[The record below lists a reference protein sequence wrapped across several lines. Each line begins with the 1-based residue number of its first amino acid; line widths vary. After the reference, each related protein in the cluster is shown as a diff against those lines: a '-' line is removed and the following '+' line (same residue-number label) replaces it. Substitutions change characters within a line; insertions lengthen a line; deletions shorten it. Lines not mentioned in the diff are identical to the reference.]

1 MRAILRAI
9 IESHVAT
16 FRITSVTLP
25 TLLIVDDDPLIRDS
39 LRLILADEF
48 EIHLAEDRMHAIRLL
63 RDMASPPQ
71 LALVDLGLPPTPH
84 RPEEGFRLITEL
96 LAHSPNIKVITLSG
110 QSEESNARHARTL
123 GAIEFVAKPCGPETL
138 RTLLHDALRIQQSE
152 QSELTGSQSLF
163 GIIGNSQPIQAM
175 RSQIELYAK
184 TPYPVLIEGES
195 GSGKELVATAL
206 QRLSGKP
213 DASYVVLNCAAISPN
228 LLESTL
234 FGHAKGSF
242 TGATS
247 AQAGFFER
255 AENGTLF
262 LDEIGEMPQELQ
274 AKLLRVLENG
284 EYQRVGEAST
294 RKSNARI
301 IAATNRDLKLAV
313 RSGTFRTDL
322 YHRLSIFTIQVP
334 PLRTLGE
341 DKLLLLEHF
350 KRFYASQAQRAS
362 FELDPDAQKAWGQY
376 SFPGNTRELRNIVI
390 RLTTK
395 YPGGEVDMRQLEAE
409 FDPQPETGGGAP
421 ADQSSEA
428 RQLLLQGGFDLDD
441 QLMGYTARYID
452 AAMELAHGNVSEA
465 AKLLGVARTTLYSRM
480 EAVQKHKAQ
489 KSQ

>member
-1 MRAILRAI
+1 M
-9 IESHVAT
+9 
-16 FRITSVTLP
+16 TLP
-25 TLLIVDDDPLIRDS
+25 ALLIVDDDPLIRDS
-39 LRLILADEF
+39 LRLVLSDEF
-48 EIHLAEDRMHAIRLL
+48 EIHLAEDRPQAIRLL
-63 RDMASPPQ
+63 RDMEKLPE

-110 QSEESNARHARTL
+110 QNEESNARHARTL
-123 GAIEFVAKPCGPETL
+123 GAIEFISKPCGPEVL
-138 RTLLHDALRIQQSE
+138 RELLHDALRFQQSD
-152 QSELTGSQSLF
+152 QAELDKSSSQL
-163 GIIGNSQPIQAM
+163 GIIGDSPPIQAM

-195 GSGKELVATAL
+195 GSGKELVADAL

-213 DASYVVLNCAAISPN
+213 NTSYIVLNCAAISPN

-234 FGHAKGSF
+234 FGHARGAF
-242 TGATS
+242 TGATN
-247 AQAGFFER
+247 AQIGFFEK

-301 IAATNRDLKLAV
+301 IAATNRDLRQAV
-313 RSGTFRTDL
+313 RNGSFRTDL

-334 PLRTLGE
+334 PLRSLGD
-341 DKLLLLEHF
+341 DKILLLEHF
-350 KRFYASQAQRAS
+350 KNFYALQAQRKP
-362 FELDPDAQKAWGQY
+362 FRLDPAAQDAWNRYA
-376 SFPGNTRELRNIVI
+376 FPGNTRELRNIVI

-395 YPGGEVDMRQLEAE
+395 YPDAEVNTQRLEAE
-409 FDPQPETGGGAP
+409 FDPQPEMNGEAQT
-421 ADQSSEA
+421 DQSAEI
-428 RQLLLQGGFDLDD
+428 RQVLQQGGFDLDEL
-441 QLMGYTARYID
+441 LMGYTARYID

-465 AKLLGVARTTLYSRM
+465 AKLLGIARTTLYSRM

-489 KSQ
+489 KA

>member
-1 MRAILRAI
+1 M
-9 IESHVAT
+9 
-16 FRITSVTLP
+16 TLP
-25 TLLIVDDDPLIRDS
+25 SLLIVDDDPLIRDS
-39 LRLILADEF
+39 LRLILGDDF
-48 EIHLAEDRMHAIRLL
+48 DIHLAEDRPHAIRLL
-63 RDMASPPQ
+63 RDMDRPPQ

-84 RPEEGFRLITEL
+84 RPEEGFKLITEL

-110 QSEESNARHARTL
+110 QNEESNARHARTL

-138 RTLLHDALRIQQSE
+138 RTLLLDALRIQQSE
-152 QSELTGSQSLF
+152 QTGFGDSQSLF

-184 TPYPVLIEGES
+184 TPYPVMIEGES

-213 DASYVVLNCAAISPN
+213 EAAYVVLNCAAISPN

-234 FGHAKGSF
+234 FGHAKGAF
-242 TGATS
+242 TGATN
-247 AQAGFFER
+247 AQSGFFER

-284 EYQRVGEAST
+284 EYQRVGEATT

-350 KRFYASQAQRAS
+350 KAFYAGQAQRPP
-362 FELDPDAQKAWGQY
+362 FDLDPAALEAWKSY
-376 SFPGNTRELRNIVI
+376 PFPGNTRELRNIVI

-395 YPGGEVDMRQLEAE
+395 YPGLKVNAKQLEAE
-409 FDPQPETGGGAP
+409 FDPQPETGDTAP
-421 ADQSSEA
+421 TDLSGEA
-428 RQLLLQGGFDLDD
+428 KHVLQQGNFDLDE
-441 QLMGYTARYID
+441 LLIGYTARYID

-465 AKLLGVARTTLYSRM
+465 AKLLGIARTTLYSRM
-480 EAVQKHKAQ
+480 EAVQKHRAQ
-489 KSQ
+489 KVQ

>member
-1 MRAILRAI
+1 M
-9 IESHVAT
+9 
-16 FRITSVTLP
+16 TLP
-25 TLLIVDDDPLIRDS
+25 ALLIVDDDPLIRDS

-48 EIHLAEDRMHAIRLL
+48 DIHLAEDRPQAIRLL
-63 RDMASPPQ
+63 RDMANPPQ

-96 LAHSPNIKVITLSG
+96 LAHAPDIRIITLSG
-110 QSEESNARHARTL
+110 QNEESNARHARTL

-138 RTLLHDALRIQQSE
+138 RSLLLDALRFQQSE
-152 QSELTGSQSLF
+152 RAVPGDSQPQF

-175 RSQIELYAK
+175 RNQIELYAR

-206 QRLSGKP
+206 QRLSGRP
-213 DASYVVLNCAAISPN
+213 DSAYVVLNCAAISPN

-234 FGHAKGSF
+234 FGHAKGAF
-242 TGATS
+242 TGATN
-247 AQAGFFER
+247 AQTGFFEK

-284 EYQRVGEAST
+284 EYQRVGESTT
-294 RKSNARI
+294 RKSDARI

-313 RSGTFRTDL
+313 RSGSFRTDL

-334 PLRTLGE
+334 PLRSLGE
-341 DKLLLLEHF
+341 DKLLLLDHF
-350 KRFYASQAQRAS
+350 RNFYAAQAQRPS
-362 FELDPDAQKAWGQY
+362 FRLDPSALEGWKQY

-395 YPGGEVDMRQLEAE
+395 YPGIEVNARQIEAE
-409 FDPQPETGGGAP
+409 FDPQLELTGNSP
-421 ADQSSEA
+421 AEMSEDI
-428 RQLLLQGGFDLDD
+428 RQVLQQGGFDLDD
-441 QLMGYTARYID
+441 LLLGYTARYID
-452 AAMELAHGNVSEA
+452 AAMEIAHGNVSEA
-465 AKLLGVARTTLYSRM
+465 AKLLGIARTTLYSRM
-480 EAVQKHKAQ
+480 EAVQKHKALKVQ
-489 KSQ
+489 

>member
-1 MRAILRAI
+1 M
-9 IESHVAT
+9 AT
-16 FRITSVTLP
+16 FRIDSVTLP
-25 TLLIVDDDPLIRDS
+25 ALLIVDDDPLIRDS

-48 EIHLAEDRMHAIRLL
+48 DIHLAEDRPQAIRLL
-63 RDMASPPQ
+63 RDMANPPQ

-96 LAHSPNIKVITLSG
+96 LAHAPDIRIITLSG
-110 QSEESNARHARTL
+110 QNEESNARHARTL

-138 RTLLHDALRIQQSE
+138 RSLLLDALRFQQSE
-152 QSELTGSQSLF
+152 RAVPGDSQPQF

-175 RSQIELYAK
+175 RNQIELYAR

-206 QRLSGKP
+206 QRLSGRP
-213 DASYVVLNCAAISPN
+213 DSAYVVLNCAAISPN

-234 FGHAKGSF
+234 FGHAKGAF
-242 TGATS
+242 TGATN
-247 AQAGFFER
+247 AQTGFFEK

-284 EYQRVGEAST
+284 EYQRVGESTT
-294 RKSNARI
+294 RKSDARI

-313 RSGTFRTDL
+313 RSGSFRTDL

-334 PLRTLGE
+334 PLRSLGE
-341 DKLLLLEHF
+341 DKLLLLDHF
-350 KRFYASQAQRAS
+350 RNFYAAQAQRPS
-362 FELDPDAQKAWGQY
+362 FRLDPSALEGWKQY

-395 YPGGEVDMRQLEAE
+395 YPGIEVNARQIEAE
-409 FDPQPETGGGAP
+409 FDPQLELTGNSP
-421 ADQSSEA
+421 AEMSEDI
-428 RQLLLQGGFDLDD
+428 RQVLQQGGFDLDD
-441 QLMGYTARYID
+441 LLLGYTARYID
-452 AAMELAHGNVSEA
+452 AAMEIAHGNVSEA
-465 AKLLGVARTTLYSRM
+465 AKLLGIARTTLYSRM
-480 EAVQKHKAQ
+480 EAVQKHKALKVQ
-489 KSQ
+489 

>member
-1 MRAILRAI
+1 M
-9 IESHVAT
+9 
-16 FRITSVTLP
+16 TLP
-25 TLLIVDDDPLIRDS
+25 SLLIVDDDPLIRDS
-39 LRLILADEF
+39 LRLILGDDF
-48 EIHLAEDRMHAIRLL
+48 DIHLAEDRPHAIRLL
-63 RDMASPPQ
+63 RDMDSPPQ

-84 RPEEGFRLITEL
+84 RPEEGFKLITEL

-110 QSEESNARHARTL
+110 QNEESNARHARTL

-138 RTLLHDALRIQQSE
+138 RTLLLDALRIQQSE
-152 QSELTGSQSLF
+152 QTGLSESQSLF

-184 TPYPVLIEGES
+184 TPYPVMIEGES

-213 DASYVVLNCAAISPN
+213 DSSYVVLNCAAISPN

-234 FGHAKGSF
+234 FGHAKGAF

-247 AQAGFFER
+247 AQSGFFER

-284 EYQRVGEAST
+284 EYQRVGEAAT

-313 RSGTFRTDL
+313 RSGNFRNDL

-334 PLRTLGE
+334 PLRSLDE
-341 DKLLLLEHF
+341 DKVLLLEHF
-350 KRFYASQAQRAS
+350 KSFYATQAQRPP
-362 FELDPDAQKAWGQY
+362 FDLDPAALDAWKNY
-376 SFPGNTRELRNIVI
+376 PFPGNTRELRNIVI

-395 YPGGEVDMRQLEAE
+395 YPGLKVNARQLEAE
-409 FDPQPETGGGAP
+409 FDPQPEEAGSTP
-421 ADQSSEA
+421 ADLSGEA
-428 RQLLLQGGFDLDD
+428 KHVLQQGNFDLDE
-441 QLMGYTARYID
+441 LLIGYTARYID

-465 AKLLGVARTTLYSRM
+465 AKLLGIARTTLYSRM
-480 EAVQKHKAQ
+480 EAVQKHRAQ
-489 KSQ
+489 KVQ